1 MSQIL
6 HRVSAACLAVVFLA
20 LGPILAGAQTRAG
33 SSPLRGV
40 PSVPPPDRPVVL
52 YTAEQPRI
60 RVVPVATGLD
70 HPWGMAFRRNGDILV
85 TERDR
90 GTLRVIRNGQL
101 LDDDVPGVPEVYT
114 GVRLA
119 GLMDVAVHPEDDTVV
134 YLTYSQARERDG
146 RRGAT
151 VALARGRLDPGA
163 GALTEVRDI
172 FVADGWGGGIAA
184 SRLQWGPDGTLY
196 MSVGGAFQFAQTGHY
211 AQDGAT
217 HFGKL
222 LRLNDD
228 GSVPD
233 DNPFVDDPD
242 HLSEIYSMGHRNQI
256 GLAFHPDTGELWA
269 TEHGPQGGD
278 EANIIRP
285 GANYGWP
292 IASYSRQYSGLPVT
306 DTPWLPEFTGP
317 EVIWW
322 PSIAPSGLTFYD
334 GAHFPAWRGNL
345 FVGSMT
351 VGRMQNT
358 GHLERI
364 VFNRQGQEVRREW
377 LLTELKQRVR
387 EVQQGP
393 DGYLYVL
400 TEEDDGVLLRLE
412 PAHAITEA
420 PGSIVP
426 VVRLTEARVP
436 PLPESEWT
444 AEQRALIEP
453 YVADGHSNNVVR
465 TLARIPA
472 LADRVLPFNRYVARD
487 TTLSPRHRAILILRA
502 AWLTQNGSIWATHA
516 SRAAEAGLTADE
528 ILSVAAGPDPNAG
541 GDAFEETLLGLA
553 DQMFRNAAIADRTW
567 DELAA
572 RYSTEEVVDAVMTVG
587 DTIAS
592 AILFNTLGIQPDADT
607 TARIPTEDVGY
618 SVIVPDAE
626 PPLSRPAHRPGR
638 RRRTAGVADLPAPS
652 GDGGGA
658 QPEPPLHPGAGAV
671 PADAARPGT
680 RHPAHG
686 LELGGGLRVGQARR
700 QRRPCARPRPRPG
713 LDRRGP
719 RPAGVERHRAGAH
732 RRRQRDVPRLDDLR
746 RDVGGSG
753 IGIRHAPVDEHRGD
767 RGALPDGLDGA
778 ERIRSAAASQRR
790 AVSGAAGVLRRAG
803 RGAQPAR
810 FGATRDPTDRSGVA
824 PRCETGYD
832 EPSLL
837 KESECDRLRGQ
848 NAPWSSARPWP
859 LRPAALRGPPGRRN
873 WVLGTPH
880 RPSSCR
886 AATTRPTGWRTTAE
900 RPSSWRGSPK
910 RSPVVER
917 PNASRCVRTATSSSR
932 TTSPTSW

>member
-134 YLTYSQARERDG
+134 YLTYS
-146 RRGAT
+146 
-151 VALARGRLDPGA
+151 RGRLDPGA

-626 PPLSRPAHRPGR
+626 PPLS
-638 RRRTAGVADLPAPS
+638 APRIDPVD
-652 GDGGGA
+652 GDGLRVSRTF
-658 QPEPPLHPGAGAV
+658 Q
-671 PADAARPGT
+671 
-680 RHPAHG
+680 RHPAMAAARNQNPRYILEPEQSRLTPHDRELVILRMGWNSGAVYEWAKHVGSVGRARDHG
-686 LELGGGLRVGQARR
+686 LDPVWIAEGRDQPGWNATELALIDAANEMFRDSMISDETWEDLASEYDTHQLMSIAVTAARYR
-700 QRRPCARPRPRPG
+700 MVSMALNAFGVQPLPSDERFPVLPG
-713 LDRRGP
+713 
-719 RPAGVERHRAGAH
+719 
-732 RRRQRDVPRLDDLR
+732 
-746 RDVGGSG
+746 
-753 IGIRHAPVDEHRGD
+753 
-767 RGALPDGLDGA
+767 
-778 ERIRSAAASQRR
+778 
-790 AVSGAAGVLRRAG
+790 
-803 RGAQPAR
+803 
-810 FGATRDPTDRSGVA
+810 
-824 PRCETGYD
+824 Y
-832 EPSLL
+832 
-837 KESECDRLRGQ
+837 
-848 NAPWSSARPWP
+848 
-859 LRPAALRGPPGRRN
+859 
-873 WVLGTPH
+873 
-880 RPSSCR
+880 
-886 AATTRPTGWRTTAE
+886 
-900 RPSSWRGSPK
+900 
-910 RSPVVER
+910 
-917 PNASRCVRTATSSSR
+917 
-932 TTSPTSW
+932 